1 MNLLSVFSSI
11 SWEGVDKMEKVNKLM
26 RHKLYIILFG
36 LLFISCSQPKI
47 DDKYVQLNF
56 ENSSVNEFIDYVS
69 EVTKNKIE
77 LNEEIEGKINFV
89 TSQLVLKSDLLTL
102 VNSILETH
110 QRVLI
115 KTGKNHYKVL
125 KSSNKNLTICSWNV
139 GDDREH
145 GEMKTLVF
153 NLEDLNATVIRIK
166 VKALLSKNSK
176 MIFMK
181 KKNLLAVT
189 DYEHVLRSVKSLIS
203 TIKANSDK
211 RVE

>member
-1 MNLLSVFSSI
+1 
-11 SWEGVDKMEKVNKLM
+11 M

-47 DDKYVQLNF
+47 DDKYVQFDF

-77 LNEEIEGKINFV
+77 LNEEIKGEINFV
-89 TSQLVLKSDLLTL
+89 APKLLLKSELLALANAILESHDRVLVLTQ
-102 VNSILETH
+102 NN
-110 QRVLI
+110 
-115 KTGKNHYKVL
+115 GYKVEKL
-125 KSSNKNLTICSWNV
+125 LNENLNICSWNP
-139 GDDREH
+139 DDNRNH
-145 GEMKTLVF
+145 RKMKTVQF

-166 VKALLSKNSK
+166 VKAMLSSKNSK
-176 MIFMK
+176 VIFMK
-181 KKNLLAVT
+181 KKNQLAVT

>member
-1 MNLLSVFSSI
+1 
-11 SWEGVDKMEKVNKLM
+11 
-26 RHKLYIILFG
+26 
-36 LLFISCSQPKI
+36 
-47 DDKYVQLNF
+47 
-56 ENSSVNEFIDYVS
+56 
-69 EVTKNKIE
+69 
-77 LNEEIEGKINFV
+77 
-89 TSQLVLKSDLLTL
+89 
-102 VNSILETH
+102 
-110 QRVLI
+110 
-115 KTGKNHYKVL
+115 
-125 KSSNKNLTICSWNV
+125 LTICSWNV

-203 TIKANSDK
+203 IIKANSDK
-211 RVE
+211 RVD

>member
-1 MNLLSVFSSI
+1 
-11 SWEGVDKMEKVNKLM
+11 M

-36 LLFISCSQPKI
+36 LLFISCSQPKV
-47 DDKYVQLNF
+47 DDKYVQLDF

-89 TSQLVLKSDLLTL
+89 ASQLVLKSELIPLANA
-102 VNSILETH
+102 VLETH
-110 QRVLI
+110 KRQLFKI
-115 KTGKNHYKVL
+115 GKNHYKVV
-125 KSSNKNLTICSWNV
+125 KSSNKDLHICGWNPHY
-139 GDDREH
+139 DRKNEK
-145 GEMKTLVF
+145 MKTLVF
-153 NLEDLNATVIRIK
+153 NLEDLNTTVIRIK

-189 DYEHVLRSVKSLIS
+189 DYKDVLRMVKSLIS
-203 TIKANSDK
+203 IIRANSNK
-211 RVE
+211 RVANDIKR

>member
-1 MNLLSVFSSI
+1 
-11 SWEGVDKMEKVNKLM
+11 M

-36 LLFISCSQPKI
+36 LLFISCSQPKV

-89 TSQLVLKSDLLTL
+89 TSPLILKSDLLTL

-125 KSSNKNLTICSWNV
+125 KASNKNLTICGWNV
-139 GDDREH
+139 GDDREY

-189 DYEHVLRSVKSLIS
+189 DYEHVLRSVKSLIGK
-203 TIKANSDK
+203 I
-211 RVE
+211 REGI